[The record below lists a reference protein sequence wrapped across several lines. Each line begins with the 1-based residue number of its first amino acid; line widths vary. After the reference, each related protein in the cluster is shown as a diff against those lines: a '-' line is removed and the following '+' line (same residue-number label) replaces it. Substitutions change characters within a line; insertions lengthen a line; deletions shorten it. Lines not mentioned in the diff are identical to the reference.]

1 MLKLQRALRE
11 RNFAMTHLD
20 LLRAAH
26 PTLANCYST
35 VLKRD
40 LTPSQRFQ
48 AISEK
53 LFSFSEFVG
62 QLDSHE
68 RMTQLPAVS
77 SVIDASTN
85 QQRGPPVLLIDR
97 LKGFFNSKK
106 TEMAIK
112 KMVGDATAATFAA
125 SGNLPQLMT
134 TLQSADSKYVSLS
147 VLIKIAVIDF
157 CLNKQKIP
165 IFLNRSKERVLSQV
179 DFATASPYFTDAC
192 LTMLATNGGLTE
204 LRLRNC
210 VTLDNTRLIAILRVC
225 PKLSV
230 VDLRGCKKV
239 SHGHLIRED
248 ALQVGNIISL
258 VTSLCDGHTRG

>member
-147 VLIKIAVIDF
+147 ISIKNRRHRFPSQQTKNSNLFEQEQRARFIASGLRY
-157 CLNKQKIP
+157 CLTVFHGCMFNDAGYQWR
-165 IFLNRSKERVLSQV
+165 LNR
-179 DFATASPYFTDAC
+179 AT
-192 LTMLATNGGLTE
+192 LTE
-204 LRLRNC
+204 LRDAGQYQTDCDSPGLSEAVCCR
-210 VTLDNTRLIAILRVC
+210 LAWLQEGQPWPLNT
-225 PKLSV
+225 
-230 VDLRGCKKV
+230 
-239 SHGHLIRED
+239 
-248 ALQVGNIISL
+248 
-258 VTSLCDGHTRG
+258 